1 MINKNLNIVI
11 YIPADYLL
19 IHHFVTYAETLLSY
33 FNTCTD
39 SAHQDPCMST
49 TFVLLKVKCKLLK
62 TCNFT
67 SACLCKLMCHI

>member
-11 YIPADYLL
+11 CIPADYLL

-49 TFVLLKVKCKLLK
+49 TFVLK
-62 TCNFT
+62 
-67 SACLCKLMCHI
+67 M